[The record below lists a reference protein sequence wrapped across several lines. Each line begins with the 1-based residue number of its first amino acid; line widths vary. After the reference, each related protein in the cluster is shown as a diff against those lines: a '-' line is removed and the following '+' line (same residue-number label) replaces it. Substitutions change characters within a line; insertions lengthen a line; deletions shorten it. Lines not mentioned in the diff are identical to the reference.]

1 MNSFWQEVRIIPRI
15 AWLLAFIIGI
25 GTFSLLMFMAVQRSG
40 NSLLG
45 LGLTEANILIIGP
58 ALLCLFGVLLLGYIN
73 IDARRRGMRHL
84 MWTLL
89 AVFIPYGIGI
99 ILYFVLRDPLLIS
112 CTRCGTKGRA
122 NFVFCPQCGNELLPS
137 CPNCKRAVDPEWN
150 RCAYC
155 GTTLPSVSSL

>member
-15 AWLLAFIIGI
+15 AWLLAFVIGI
-25 GTFSLLMFMAVQRSG
+25 GCFYLMIRIAVPNNT
-40 NSLLG
+40 NSLMG
-45 LGLTEANILIIGP
+45 LGTYEAIVLLLCP
-58 ALLCLFGVLLLGYIN
+58 ALLCLLGVLLLGYIN

-99 ILYFVLRDPLLIS
+99 ILYFILRDPLLIS
-112 CTRCGTKGRA
+112 CSHCGAKGRA
-122 NFVFCPQCGNELLPS
+122 SFVFCPECGAELLLS
-137 CPNCKRAVDPEWN
+137 CTHCKRAVDPAWN

-155 GTTLPSVSSL
+155 GITLRST

>member
-1 MNSFWQEVRIIPRI
+1 MNSFWQEVRIIPRV
-15 AWLLAFIIGI
+15 AWLLAFIIAI
-25 GTFSLLMFMAVQRSG
+25 GYFLLVMFIIVPHDMNLS
-40 NSLLG
+40 LG
-45 LGLTEANILIIGP
+45 LGPTKATIIAIGM
-58 ALLCLFGVLLLGYIN
+58 ALFCLLGVLLFGYIN

-89 AVFIPYGIGI
+89 AILIPYGIGI

-122 NFVFCPQCGNELLPS
+122 SFVFCPQCGNELLPS
-137 CPNCKRAVDPEWN
+137 CSNCKRAVDPEWN

-155 GTTLPSVSSL
+155 GTTLPSASNL

>member
-1 MNSFWQEVRIIPRI
+1 MNSFLQEIRIIPRI

-25 GTFSLLMFMAVQRSG
+25 GVFLLMMFLAAG
-40 NSLLG
+40 DYFPG
-45 LGLTEANILIIGP
+45 LGMVEATIIIIGP
-58 ALLCLFGVLLLGYIN
+58 ALLCLFAVPLLGYIN

-89 AVFIPYGIGI
+89 AMFIPYGIGI

-112 CTRCGTKGRA
+112 CTRCGIKGRA
-122 NFVFCPQCGNELLPS
+122 SFVFCPQCGNELLPS
-137 CPNCKRAVDPEWN
+137 CPNCKRAVESAWN

-155 GTTLPSVSSL
+155 GTTLPSA

>member
-25 GTFSLLMFMAVQRSG
+25 GAFLLVLYTITPGPLGPLVQPH
-40 NSLLG
+40 LG
-45 LGLTEANILIIGP
+45 LPEAIIIIIAP
-58 ALLCLFGVLLLGYIN
+58 ALLCLLGVLLLGYIN

-99 ILYFVLRDPLLIS
+99 ILYFVLREPLLIS
-112 CTRCGTKGRA
+112 CSRCETKGRA
-122 NFVFCPQCGNELLPS
+122 SFVFCPACGNELLPS

-155 GTTLPSVSSL
+155 GTTLHSA

>member
-1 MNSFWQEVRIIPRI
+1 MNSFLKEVCVIPRI
-15 AWLLAFIIGI
+15 AWWLAYIIG
-25 GTFSLLMFMAVQRSG
+25 GGAFALMGSIIIPHGR
-40 NSLLG
+40 NSFPG
-45 LGLTEANILIIGP
+45 LGPTEASILIIGP
-58 ALLCLFGVLLLGYIN
+58 TLLCFLGVLLLGYIN

-122 NFVFCPQCGNELLPS
+122 SFVFCPQCGNELLPS
-137 CPNCKRAVDPEWN
+137 CPNCKRAVDSEWN
-150 RCAYC
+150 RCVYC
-155 GTTLPSVSSL
+155 GTTLPSA